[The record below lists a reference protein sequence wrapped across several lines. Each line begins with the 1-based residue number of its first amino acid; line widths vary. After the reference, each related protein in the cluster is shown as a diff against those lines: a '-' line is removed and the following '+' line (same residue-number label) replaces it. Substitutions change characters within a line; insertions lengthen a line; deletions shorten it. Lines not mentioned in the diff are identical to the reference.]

1 VANVLVRSAP
11 ASDNVNTVSASIEE
25 DETMKIQGSIALVT
39 GGASG
44 IGRAT
49 VLALAGSGAS
59 VVVVDRDED
68 GARHTIGLTGR
79 STDVVFQS
87 CDVTDGEQLGAAFD
101 AAVERFGRLDVV
113 ANIAGIG
120 DGDLFGDDPGDW
132 RRVIDIDL
140 TAVIDGTRLA
150 VSAMRRSGH
159 GGVVVNLASLIG
171 LYPMAAAP
179 VYSAAKAGVVSF
191 TRALES
197 LAHDWGIR
205 VNAICPELVD
215 TPLALAMGEEVMAE
229 LRASQSVL
237 TPDEIADC
245 VVALIDDD
253 SRSGAIMKVTKADGV
268 SYVD

>member
-1 VANVLVRSAP
+1 MM
-11 ASDNVNTVSASIEE
+11 E
-25 DETMKIQGSIALVT
+25 IQGSVALVT

-44 IGRAT
+44 IGKAT
-49 VLALAGSGAS
+49 VVALAGRGAS

-68 GARHTIGLTGR
+68 GARHTIDLAGG
-79 STDVVFQS
+79 STDVVFQR
-87 CDVTDGEQLGAAFD
+87 CDVTNGEQLKAAFD
-101 AAVERFGRLDVV
+101 AAVERFGRIDVV

-120 DGDLFGDDPGDW
+120 DGDLFADDPGDW

-150 VSAMRRSGH
+150 VLAMRRSGH

-197 LAHDWGIR
+197 LAEEWGIR

-215 TPLALAMGEEVMAE
+215 TPLALAMGEDVMAE
-229 LRASQSVL
+229 LRASQRVL
-237 TPDEIADC
+237 TPDDIATC

-253 SRSGAIMKVTKADGV
+253 SRSGAIMQVTKADGV
-268 SYVD
+268 SFVD